1 MIGPQRACAATVTS
15 MQVPRSTGLT
25 AGIAAAVGLALVV
38 AAMVVP
44 LTMDRDVRVHWP
56 PLHADWGPRLD
67 PWLAV
72 VVAVG
77 LALWVALPIV
87 ADRMTW
93 TATVVLSTAGSWVWV
108 MVLALYDGRHGLSRV
123 YERVGEYLYDASR
136 VNDVGTALSTYVDR
150 IPYAHPQNWKI
161 HVAGHPP
168 GSLLYFVGLDRLG
181 ITDPFWVSVTVVTLG
196 ATGVAAVLLTLD
208 TLGSRELARRAA
220 PWVALAPLA
229 VWAGSGETL
238 WAAVAAWGLFVLSV
252 ACTRRS
258 PVVALAAGLVLGLSL
273 FLAYGLV
280 LFGLLA
286 LAVFALTR
294 AWRLLPWA
302 GAGVGVVVAAF
313 WAAGFTWW
321 DAYPALR
328 ERYYD
333 GIGGERPYQYWVWAN
348 LAAWT
353 FTAGLVTWAAF
364 PRMWTWARRRDPLA
378 VLAATASIC
387 LLIATLSAMSK
398 GEVERIWL
406 PFTLWIVTVPALLP
420 PAWRRPLLLSQVV
433 IAVLAQTLL
442 VTRW

>member
-1 MIGPQRACAATVTS
+1 MRGR
-15 MQVPRSTGLT
+15 RSTALT
-25 AGIAAAVGLALVV
+25 AGISASVGLALVV

-44 LTMDRDVRVHWP
+44 LAWDRDVVVGWP
-56 PLHADWGPRLD
+56 PLHAHWGPRLD
-67 PWLAV
+67 PNLALL
-72 VVAVG
+72 VAVG
-77 LALWVALPIV
+77 LALWWLLPIV

-93 TATVVLSTAGSWVWV
+93 AATVVLTTVASWIWV
-108 MVLALYDGRHGLSRV
+108 MALALYDGRYGLSRV
-123 YERVGEYLYDASR
+123 YERPGEYLYDATR
-136 VNDVGTALSTYVDR
+136 VNDVSTALATYVDR
-150 IPYAHPQNWKI
+150 ISLEHPENWRI

-181 ITDPFWVSVTVVTLG
+181 ITDPFWVGVTVVTLG
-196 ATGVAAVLLTLD
+196 ATAVAAVLLTLD
-208 TLGSRELARRAA
+208 VLGSRELARRAA

-238 WAAVAAWGLFVLSV
+238 WAAVAAWGLFLLAV

-258 PVVALAAGLVLGLSL
+258 PLVAVAAGLVLGLSL

-286 LAVFALTR
+286 LAVFGLTR

-302 GAGVGVVVAAF
+302 AVGTAAVVAAF

-321 DAYPALR
+321 EAYPVLR

-333 GIGGERPYQYWVWAN
+333 GFGGERPYEYWVWAG

-353 FTAGLVTWAAF
+353 FTVGLVTWAAF
-364 PRMWTWARRRDPLA
+364 PRMWTHARRRDPIA
-378 VLAATASIC
+378 VLAVAGLACLVIASLTA
-387 LLIATLSAMSK
+387 LSKA
-398 GEVERIWL
+398 EVERIWL

-420 PAWRRPLLLSQVV
+420 PEWRRPLLLSQVV
-433 IAVLAQTLL
+433 IGILAQTLL
-442 VTRW
+442 ITRW

>member
-1 MIGPQRACAATVTS
+1 M
-15 MQVPRSTGLT
+15 LT
-25 AGIAAAVGLALVV
+25 AGISAAVGLTLVV

-44 LTMDRDVRVHWP
+44 QVWDRDVRVHWP
-56 PLHADWGPRLD
+56 PLHADWGPRLE
-67 PWLAV
+67 PRLAIV
-72 VVAVG
+72 IAIG
-77 LALWVALPIV
+77 LALWVTMPIV

-93 TATVVLSTAGSWVWV
+93 TATVVLSTVASWTWV

-136 VNDVGTALSTYVDR
+136 VTDVGTALDTYIDR
-150 IPYAHPQNWKI
+150 IPYAHPDNWMI

-196 ATGVAAVLLTLD
+196 ATGVAAVLMTLD
-208 TLGSRELARRAA
+208 VLGSRELARRAA

-238 WAAVAAWGLFVLSV
+238 WAAVAAWGLFLLAV

-258 PVVALAAGLVLGLSL
+258 ALFAVAAGLVLGLTL

-286 LAVFALTR
+286 LAVFGLTR
-294 AWRLLPWA
+294 AWHLLPWA
-302 GAGVGVVVAAF
+302 AVGTAAVVGVF
-313 WAAGFTWW
+313 WVAGFTWW
-321 DAYPALR
+321 EAYPVLR
-328 ERYYD
+328 ERYYE
-333 GIGGERPYQYWVWAN
+333 GIGGERPYQYWVWAG

-353 FTAGLVTWAAF
+353 FTVGLVTWAAF
-364 PRMWTWARRRDPLA
+364 PRMLAHARRREPLA
-378 VLAATASIC
+378 VLAVTGLLCLVIAS
-387 LLIATLSAMSK
+387 LSALSK
-398 GEVERIWL
+398 AEVERIWL

-420 PAWRRPLLLSQVV
+420 PSWRRPLLLSQVV

-442 VTRW
+442 ITRW